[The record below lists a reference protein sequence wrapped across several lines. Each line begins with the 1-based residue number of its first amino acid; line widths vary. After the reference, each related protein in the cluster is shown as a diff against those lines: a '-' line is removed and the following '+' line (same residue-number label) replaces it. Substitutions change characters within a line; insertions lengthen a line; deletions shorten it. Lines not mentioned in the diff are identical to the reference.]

1 MIDTIKTTPAASEPQ
16 TLALPVNPAP
26 AHAPTMSGHTR
37 GWLIAM
43 VAVVAIGLGGLVAPA
58 FAQKPAEISDS
69 VAERARLE
77 RQQVEAAC
85 PRLKQT
91 QYDILRTSA
100 KTYNCIGWALG
111 TSTDWVWPGTSVA
124 DFDHLTAAF
133 GYHRI
138 QTLDFRLDMGLK
150 KIVLY
155 GKWVDGKW
163 EPTHMARQMPDG
175 TWTSK
180 LGKLP
185 LIRHLRPSDLNGTS
199 YGKPIAVYVRR
210 NN

>member
-16 TLALPVNPAP
+16 RLALPVDQVQ
-26 AHAPTMSGHTR
+26 AHTPPTSSHSWGR
-37 GWLIAM
+37 LITM
-43 VAVVAIGLGGLVAPA
+43 VAAAAIMLGGLATPA
-58 FAQKPAEISDS
+58 LAQKPAEISYT
-69 VAERARLE
+69 VVERARLE
-77 RQQVEAAC
+77 RQQVEAAF

-111 TSTDWVWPGTSVA
+111 TSTEWVWPGTSVA
-124 DFDHLTAAF
+124 DFDRLTAAF

-138 QTLDFRLDMGLK
+138 QALDFRLDPGLK

-155 GKWVDGKW
+155 GKPVNGKW
-163 EPTHMARQMPDG
+163 EPTHMAKQMPDG

-185 LIRHLRPSDLNGTS
+185 LIWHLQPSDLNGTS
-199 YGKPIAVYVRR
+199 YGKPIAVYVQR